1 MKGGPRFTRWR
12 RASQVAVAA
21 TYIALPFLGWEWF
34 TGTMVALRVGPLELA
49 EPSAAISALLA
60 GGAGALALAV
70 GVLPVLLLGA
80 LLGPVYCSWACP
92 FGLASEGIDRIRSRG
107 KTWPER
113 SWERVR
119 APRWIAL
126 GVLLLCSALFG
137 APLAAILSPP
147 RLATALPL
155 EVVAGRVLPA
165 ATVLLLGVFLL
176 VDVAGPRRIICRA
189 LCPAGALAAA
199 FRSRL
204 AWGPR
209 FEATLC
215 RCPSAPICHDRC
227 AWGIDPRLMKRG
239 DGCSSCMACV
249 DGCPTG
255 ALTAGRMRGS
265 GTVASHPRGGSSA

>member
-1 MKGGPRFTRWR
+1 VT
-12 RASQVAVAA
+12 A
-21 TYIALPFLGWEWF
+21 TYLALPFLGWEWF

-49 EPSAAISALLA
+49 EPSAAASALLA
-60 GGAGALALAV
+60 GGTGALALVA

-80 LLGPVYCSWACP
+80 VLGPVYCSWACP

-107 KTWPER
+107 RAWPER

-126 GVLLLCSALFG
+126 GVLLAGSMLLG
-137 APLAAILSPP
+137 APLAAIVSPA
-147 RLATALPL
+147 RIATALPL
-155 EVVAGRVLPA
+155 EAVAGRVLPA
-165 ATVLLLGVFLL
+165 STVLLLGAFL
-176 VDVAGPRRIICRA
+176 VVEIVGPRRITCRA
-189 LCPAGALAAA
+189 ICPAGALAAA
-199 FRSRL
+199 LRSRL
-204 AWGPR
+204 TWGPR

-215 RCPSAPICHDRC
+215 RCPSAPICHERC
-227 AWGIDPRLMKRG
+227 AWGIDPRLMKRV

-265 GTVASHPRGGSSA
+265 GTVAAHPTGGRSA